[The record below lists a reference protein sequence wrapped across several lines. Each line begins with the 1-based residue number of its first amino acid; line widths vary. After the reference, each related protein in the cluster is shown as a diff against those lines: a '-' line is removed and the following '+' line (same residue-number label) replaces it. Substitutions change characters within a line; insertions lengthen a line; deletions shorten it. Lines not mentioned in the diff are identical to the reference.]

1 MYLSLGLLGTTQKRC
16 VKPLSPDL
24 MERETH
30 ICPGCLS
37 LAKGDLD
44 STQTYPLANSSIRV
58 LCQRGKYLIRPLSVI
73 EKPKDGVH
81 ALGAFLVT
89 TRPYPGAHESHQQK
103 LNSTYKKPASTRV
116 PNSGSAS
123 RAIVGYHHGTPCH
136 DYAGPSPMTS
146 PSNPA
151 SVPEA
156 PYEYLIHL
164 PLSVRPRP
172 AT

>member
-1 MYLSLGLLGTTQKRC
+1 
-16 VKPLSPDL
+16 
-24 MERETH
+24 
-30 ICPGCLS
+30 
-37 LAKGDLD
+37 
-44 STQTYPLANSSIRV
+44 
-58 LCQRGKYLIRPLSVI
+58 VI

-172 AT
+172 ATRQHASGLLSESCTLGTTGRRLWPNYLGTTQFCKNKLLRNHGPPVKGPPSEHSLCRRNNSSR